1 MCLERQIVK
10 RGQQEGEV
18 GEKTIRRG
26 RGRNHQKRKEH
37 RKRKE
42 PPRRRG
48 RGGAMKGRGY
58 DGKDYDGEGLMRR
71 RGYDGEELWRGG
83 AMTKEGL

>member
-26 RGRNHQKRKEH
+26 RGRNH

-48 RGGAMKGRGY
+48 RGGAMVGKGY
-58 DGKDYDGEGLMRR
+58 DEG
-71 RGYDGEELWRGG
+71 GAITGG
-83 AMTKEGL
+83 AMTGERL